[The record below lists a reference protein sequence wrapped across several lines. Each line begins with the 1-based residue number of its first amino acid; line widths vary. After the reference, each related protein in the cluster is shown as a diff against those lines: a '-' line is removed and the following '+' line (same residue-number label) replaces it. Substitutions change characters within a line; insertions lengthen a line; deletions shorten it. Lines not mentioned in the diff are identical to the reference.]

1 MAYVKEREKAIE
13 ITNEGG
19 VSPNEQLVWVLWKIL
34 KGDGND
40 VSLISVF
47 FGVARVDHS
56 PHVFPDR
63 TLFPKYPGTLAFTT
77 QT

>member
-47 FGVARVDHS
+47 PA
-56 PHVFPDR
+56 
-63 TLFPKYPGTLAFTT
+63 
-77 QT
+77 